1 VEAADGHR
9 EVREEQLHPAD
20 EQYLEHFPA
29 FVAAF
34 GGAQLLAHGLDRVDA
49 DGLPAYLETPNPRT
63 IPFYERHGFAVTGQA
78 RAGACPPVTCM
89 LRPPGQA
96 VG

>member
-1 VEAADGHR
+1 
-9 EVREEQLHPAD
+9 
-20 EQYLEHFPA
+20 
-29 FVAAF
+29 
-34 GGAQLLAHGLDRVDA
+34 
-49 DGLPAYLETPNPRT
+49 
-63 IPFYERHGFAVTGQA
+63 VTGQA